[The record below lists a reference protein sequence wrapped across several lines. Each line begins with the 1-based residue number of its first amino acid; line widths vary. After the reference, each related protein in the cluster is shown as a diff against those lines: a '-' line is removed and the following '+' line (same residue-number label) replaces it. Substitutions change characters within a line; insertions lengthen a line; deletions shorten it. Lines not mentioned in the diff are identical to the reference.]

1 MDTEVNPLSSMLV
14 ELSRFQYSERCFMSV
29 YSKTIVKSDKT
40 NKIDKVRTSRHIS
53 INFFRLIN
61 NIDVK

>member
-1 MDTEVNPLSSMLV
+1 MDTKLNPLSSTLV
-14 ELSRFQYSERCFMSV
+14 ELSRFQYSERCIMSV